1 MKRLLVFCL
10 LSIGVAG
17 TATAQV
23 MRCVDATGRV
33 SYTDAACP
41 AETRRA
47 EAVQGIEATERRS
60 EPEGARRQEQL
71 DSVERA
77 SRLQRETV
85 EAATPPTPSAPI
97 LLDARPNDR
106 IEAQRESDRRR
117 AEAER
122 ARQDEWADQADRANG
137 EGRYG
142 YPRPQRPQDMR
153 PRIRNCGPSGCNDTQ
168 GNHYDN
174 AGKLDRYTRP
184 DGRTCRPVGT
194 TVVCN

>member
-1 MKRLLVFCL
+1 MKRLLAFCL
-10 LSIGVAG
+10 LSIGLAG
-17 TATAQV
+17 TAAAQV
-23 MRCVDATGRV
+23 MRCVDAAGRV

-60 EPEGARRQEQL
+60 EPEGLRRQEQL

-77 SRLQRETV
+77 SRLQRESV
-85 EAATPPTPSAPI
+85 QIVTPPAPPPPSGPI
-97 LLDARPNDR
+97 VL
-106 IEAQRESDRRR
+106 DRRGDESR
-117 AEAER
+117 EAER
-122 ARQDEWADQADRANG
+122 ERERARERAAA
-137 EGRYG
+137 EAWYPPVVVQ
-142 YPRPQRPQDMR
+142 PRPQRPQDMR

-174 AGKLDRYTRP
+174 SGKLDRYTRP

>member
-1 MKRLLVFCL
+1 MKRLLALCL
-10 LSIGVAG
+10 LSIGLAAPA
-17 TATAQV
+17 ATQV
-23 MRCVDATGRV
+23 MRCVDAAGRV

-85 EAATPPTPSAPI
+85 EAAMPAAAPPGGPI
-97 LLDARPNDR
+97 VL
-106 IEAQRESDRRR
+106 DRRGDESR
-117 AEAER
+117 AVERERERERERAAAEA
-122 ARQDEWADQADRANG
+122 W
-137 EGRYG
+137 
-142 YPRPQRPQDMR
+142 YPPVVVPSRPQRPQDMR

-174 AGKLDRYTRP
+174 TGKLDRYTRP

>member
-10 LSIGVAG
+10 LSIGLAG
-17 TATAQV
+17 TAAAQV
-23 MRCVDATGRV
+23 RRCVDAAGRV

-47 EAVQGIEATERRS
+47 EAVQGVEATERRS

-85 EAATPPTPSAPI
+85 EAATPPAAVPSGPI
-97 LLDARPNDR
+97 VL
-106 IEAQRESDRRR
+106 DRRGDESR
-117 AEAER
+117 AAEREREKEKEKERAAAEAWYPP
-122 ARQDEWADQADRANG
+122 AVVQ
-137 EGRYG
+137 
-142 YPRPQRPQDMR
+142 PRPQRPQDMR

-168 GNHYDN
+168 GNHYDRS
-174 AGKLDRYTRP
+174 GKLDRYTRP